1 MVAKE
6 TLTES
11 VISVFQAVLEF
22 VLFDGCFVK
31 LIKLI
36 LIQTT
41 ASIVADTTLGRKDA
55 KENKSP
61 VKQWY

>member
-41 ASIVADTTLGRKDA
+41 ASIVADTTLG
-55 KENKSP
+55 
-61 VKQWY
+61 